1 MLQSLVFY
9 DQEDAQTHFRTDE
22 FLFGEHFLVCPV
34 QEPNAQGRRMYFPK
48 GKWYNFWTDE
58 VVEGGVEKWVA
69 AGLDTIPLFVKEG
82 ALIPKYPVQQYAGEK
97 DIELLDVD
105 VYYKEGIERSSVYED
120 QQDGYDYKKGRYSLR
135 KFRLRGKE
143 NELII
148 QQFKDGNFITSYE
161 KIKMTFHGLPFKIGT
176 IELDNE
182 IVDLGEVKLNGDS
195 SIEVSKDF
203 TELHIF
209 GE

>member
-1 MLQSLVFY
+1 
-9 DQEDAQTHFRTDE
+9 
-22 FLFGEHFLVCPV
+22 LVCPV

-58 VVEGGVEKWVA
+58 VVDGGVEKWVA

-82 ALIPKYPVQQYAGEK
+82 ALIPKYPVQQYVGEK